1 MSLIKICF
9 AILIYLALPLFGL
22 IAFLVLVNRMKKE
35 KVAEPPL
42 VELFLI
48 FATYDGLLM
57 VFLTSVFWKWS
68 GMASLGSAYLIL
80 VAPIVMGMIAYRNHK
95 RKDISKY
102 HLWTF
107 WSGVLYFIITPLTL
121 LTIVALVSA
130 NAWSNIVL

>member
-57 VFLTSVFWKWS
+57 VFLTSVFGS
-68 GMASLGSAYLIL
+68 GPVWHHL
-80 VAPIVMGMIAYRNHK
+80 V
-95 RKDISKY
+95 
-102 HLWTF
+102 
-107 WSGVLYFIITPLTL
+107 VLT
-121 LTIVALVSA
+121 
-130 NAWSNIVL
+130 